1 MRDRS
6 KIAWLAVGLF
16 VAVPFVAVACTNGVA
31 PAGTSDKIV
40 DDTMDGT
47 TAPTSS
53 ATTSGDDASDDLPVY
68 DVALFDAGDPYSSYD
83 GGPAAFCQSCACPT
97 ATQFCFGGGAGNETL
112 GTCTNATAEAGSLL
126 TGCDPYPTA
135 CAATPTCDCLIS
147 TLVGGDYPCYPVCAN
162 YNGSLVLYCPNP

>member
-16 VAVPFVAVACTNGVA
+16 VAVPFVVVACTNGVA

-53 ATTSGDDASDDLPVY
+53 GTTGGDDASDDLPVY
-68 DVALFDAGDPYSSYD
+68 DVVLFDAGDPYSSYD
-83 GGPAAFCQSCACPT
+83 GGPAAFCQSCACPS

-135 CAATPTCDCLIS
+135 CAANPTCDCLIS
-147 TLVGGDYPCYPVCAN
+147 MLVGGDYPCYPVCAN
-162 YNGSLVLYCPNP
+162 YNGYLVLYCPNP